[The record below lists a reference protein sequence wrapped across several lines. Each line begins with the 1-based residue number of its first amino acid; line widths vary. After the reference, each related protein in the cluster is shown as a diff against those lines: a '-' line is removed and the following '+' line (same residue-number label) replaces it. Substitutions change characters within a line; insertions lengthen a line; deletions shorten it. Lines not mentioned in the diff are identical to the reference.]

1 MRLSQFDIQ
10 FKPRPAIKGQAL
22 ADFIVEC
29 TAREVTERVRDE
41 DEEWWTLSTDGSSS
55 TKSCG
60 GGFVLITPEGFRAY
74 YALRF
79 AFKLSNN
86 EVEYEALLGGLRLAL
101 NMRVEKLKIRCD
113 SRLVVRQV
121 TGEFEASDERMRRYR
136 DVVLQLLGQLINYEV
151 LQVPRDQN
159 TDADILSKLAQ
170 GAPEH
175 ISKIARIENFKM
187 SSLDAYPV
195 LPVQTRPP
203 CWLDHLEEYKR
214 TGALPTDEADTKLV
228 KRRAPTYVIMGD
240 TLYKRSYNGA
250 LLRCLYPDE
259 ARAVMEEI
267 HEGTCSAHQGAFAM
281 SRRAILQGY
290 FWPKMAKE
298 CADYARSCETCKHF
312 QVGSGPSG
320 SSTHGVGEKE
330 VPHSGSGL
338 LYQVGGG
345 GTTGNYNKRPLQAL
359 CVQKHFVPFW
369 GPDATHHR
377 QRTPIRGARIQGFCA
392 EWHITHSRVAV
403 CYPQENGQVENAN
416 RTIVDGL
423 KKKLESAGGAWVEEL
438 DAILWAY
445 RTTPRRATGETPFS
459 LAYGFEAR
467 APAEVVIPSRREEDY
482 DPDTNEEHHRTD
494 LHLIDDRR
502 EAAAIRVENYQ
513 RQTKAY
519 HDKRVRP
526 RYFQAGDYV
535 LRRREASQP
544 QAGGKFA
551 ANWEGPY
558 IVAAVVRPA
567 VVCPGSYKLKTPK
580 GKMIARVWNSEH
592 LLKFY

>member
-29 TAREVTERVRDE
+29 TAREATERVRDE

-60 GGFVLITPEGFRAY
+60 GGVVLITPEGFRAY

-86 EVEYEALLGGLRLAL
+86 EAEYEALLGGLRLAL

-113 SRLVVRQV
+113 SRLVVGQV

-159 TDADILSKLAQ
+159 TDADMLSKLAQ
-170 GAPEH
+170 EAPEH
-175 ISKIARIENFKM
+175 ISKIARIEDFKR

-195 LPVQTRPP
+195 LPVQIRPP
-203 CWLDHLEEYKR
+203 CWLDHLKEYKK
-214 TGALPTDEADTKLV
+214 TGTLPPDEVDARLV
-228 KRRAPTYVIMGD
+228 KRRAPTYVVMGD

-259 ARAVMEEI
+259 ARSVMEEI
-267 HEGTCSAHQGAFAM
+267 HEWTCSAHQG
-281 SRRAILQGY
+281 Y
-290 FWPKMAKE
+290 FWPKNG
-298 CADYARSCETCKHF
+298 
-312 QVGSGPSG
+312 QGVGSGPSG
-320 SSTHGVGEKE
+320 SSAHGVGKKE
-330 VPHSGSGL
+330 VPHSSSGL
-338 LYQVGGG
+338 LHQVGRG
-345 GTTGNYNKRPLQAL
+345 GTAGNHNKCPLQAL
-359 CVQKHFVPFW
+359 CVRKYFVPFW
-369 GPDATHHR
+369 GLDATHHR
-377 QRTPIRGARIQGFCA
+377 QRTPIQGQEFEGFCA

-403 CYPQENGQVENAN
+403 CYPQANGQVENAN
-416 RTIVDGL
+416 RTIVGGL

-467 APAEVVIPSRREEDY
+467 APAEVVIPSRWEEDY
-482 DPDTNEEHHRTD
+482 DPDTNEEHHRID
-494 LHLIDDRR
+494 LHMIDDRR
-502 EAAAIRVENYQ
+502 EAAAIRAENYQ

-526 RYFQAGDYV
+526 RYFQVGDYV

-551 ANWEGPY
+551 PNWEGPY
-558 IVAAVVRPA
+558 IIAAVVR
-567 VVCPGSYKLKTPK
+567 PGSYKLKTPK

-592 LLKFY
+592 LLKFYQ

>member
-1 MRLSQFDIQ
+1 
-10 FKPRPAIKGQAL
+10 
-22 ADFIVEC
+22 
-29 TAREVTERVRDE
+29 
-41 DEEWWTLSTDGSSS
+41 
-55 TKSCG
+55 
-60 GGFVLITPEGFRAY
+60 
-74 YALRF
+74 
-79 AFKLSNN
+79 
-86 EVEYEALLGGLRLAL
+86 
-101 NMRVEKLKIRCD
+101 MRVEKLKIRCD
-113 SRLVVRQV
+113 SRLVVGQV

-136 DVVLQLLGQLINYEV
+136 DMVLQLLGQLINYEV

-175 ISKIARIENFKM
+175 ISKIARIEDFER

-203 CWLDHLEEYKR
+203 CWLDHLKEYKR
-214 TGALPTDEADTKLV
+214 IGALPPDEADAKLV

-281 SRRAILQGY
+281 SRRAIIQGY

-298 CADYARSCETCKHF
+298 CADYARGCETCQHF

-320 SSTHGVGEKE
+320 SSAYGVGKKE

-345 GTTGNYNKRPLQAL
+345 GTTGDHNKRPLQAL
-359 CVQKHFVPFW
+359 CVQKHLVSFW
-369 GPDATHHR
+369 GPNATHHR
-377 QRTPIRGARIQGFCA
+377 QRTPIQRARVQGVLCRMA
-392 EWHITHSRVAV
+392 HYSQSGGRVLS
-403 CYPQENGQVENAN
+403 PS
-416 RTIVDGL
+416 
-423 KKKLESAGGAWVEEL
+423 KWAGGECQPHYSGRSEKEIGIRRGAWVEEL

-502 EAAAIRVENYQ
+502 KAVAIRAENYQ

-551 ANWEGPY
+551 PNWEGPY
-558 IVAAVVRPA
+558 IIAAVVRP
-567 VVCPGSYKLKTPK
+567 GSYKFK
-580 GKMIARVWNSEH
+580 GKMIPKVWNSEH
-592 LLKFY
+592 LLKFYQ

>member
-1 MRLSQFDIQ
+1 MVSKRGIEPNPDKVKAILDMEPPRSLREVQRLNGRLAALGRFLSRSAEKSLPFFGVLKKTKGFEWSEECQKAFEDLKTYLMSLPPLAKPVKGEVLYLYLGISQAAVSSVLVRDDGGVQRPVYYTSRALRGAEVRYTPVEKAIFAVDATAKKLNHYFQAHPVQVLTNQPLGAVLRASGSASRLVRWAMRLSQFDIQ

-29 TAREVTERVRDE
+29 TAREATERVRDE

-55 TKSCG
+55 AKNCG
-60 GGFVLITPEGFRAY
+60 GGVVLITPEGFRAY

-86 EVEYEALLGGLRLAL
+86 EAEYEALLGGLRLAL

-113 SRLVVRQV
+113 SRLVVGQV

-159 TDADILSKLAQ
+159 TDADMLSKLAQ

-175 ISKIARIENFKM
+175 ISKIARIEDFKR

-203 CWLDHLEEYKR
+203 CWLDFLKEYKK
-214 TGALPTDEADTKLV
+214 TGALPPDEADAKLV
-228 KRRAPTYVIMGD
+228 TRRAPT
-240 TLYKRSYNGA
+240 
-250 LLRCLYPDE
+250 
-259 ARAVMEEI
+259 
-267 HEGTCSAHQGAFAM
+267 
-281 SRRAILQGY
+281 
-290 FWPKMAKE
+290 
-298 CADYARSCETCKHF
+298 
-312 QVGSGPSG
+312 
-320 SSTHGVGEKE
+320 
-330 VPHSGSGL
+330 
-338 LYQVGGG
+338 
-345 GTTGNYNKRPLQAL
+345 
-359 CVQKHFVPFW
+359 
-369 GPDATHHR
+369 
-377 QRTPIRGARIQGFCA
+377 
-392 EWHITHSRVAV
+392 
-403 CYPQENGQVENAN
+403 
-416 RTIVDGL
+416 
-423 KKKLESAGGAWVEEL
+423 
-438 DAILWAY
+438 
-445 RTTPRRATGETPFS
+445 
-459 LAYGFEAR
+459 
-467 APAEVVIPSRREEDY
+467 
-482 DPDTNEEHHRTD
+482 
-494 LHLIDDRR
+494 R
-502 EAAAIRVENYQ
+502 EAAAIRAENYQ

-551 ANWEGPY
+551 PNWEGPY
-558 IVAAVVRPA
+558 IVAAVVR
-567 VVCPGSYKLKTPK
+567 PGSYKLKTPK

-592 LLKFY
+592 LLRFYQ